1 MGSAIASAALDVIV
15 DEGLIQK
22 SAEMGAYLREKRRGM
37 NSELVKEVRGKGL
50 LITVELVDA
59 AGKARQYTEAMM
71 REGVLA
77 KETHE
82 TVIRFAPPLVI
93 SQEEVDWAMEG
104 IKSVLV
110 KNSGT

>member
-93 SQEEVDWAMEG
+93 SQEEVDWAMER